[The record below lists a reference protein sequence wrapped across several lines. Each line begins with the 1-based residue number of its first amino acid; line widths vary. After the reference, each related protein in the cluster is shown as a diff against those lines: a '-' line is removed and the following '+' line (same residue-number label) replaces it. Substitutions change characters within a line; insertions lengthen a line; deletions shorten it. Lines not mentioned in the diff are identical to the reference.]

1 MVVVGLNSDWESE
14 GFDRPTLDLP
24 GKQDELVAAVA
35 SVNPRTVVVIQ
46 AVSLIYIIES
56 VHLFYIVIIRDPL
69 YPCLGTILS
78 LRSFKRGYLGTKSV
92 MR

>member
-46 AVSLIYIIES
+46 AVSLTY
-56 VHLFYIVIIRDPL
+56 H
-69 YPCLGTILS
+69 
-78 LRSFKRGYLGTKSV
+78 
-92 MR
+92 